1 MGRPTKPLPKKLVE
15 NKLLSYIFG
24 AILGDGCL
32 DNKNNNYA
40 VELYVNDKD
49 FALVFKKSLEEWSG
63 FEVSFHINNKQY
75 QVVLH
80 SKSVVIFL
88 EKYNT
93 ISKIKKL
100 VMKVEGEKEFLL
112 SMFDGEGWIGDK
124 AIGISN
130 NNKQLLLLCKKLLK
144 NLGIESGKIYISTKK
159 NTPYKFSE
167 TDKGFTNFNNY
178 AFYINGK
185 SNLIKFKDLVG
196 FNIKRKQDKL
206 VHEIS
211 SYRK

>member
-1 MGRPTKPLPKKLVE
+1 M
-15 NKLLSYIFG
+15 
-24 AILGDGCL
+24 
-32 DNKNNNYA
+32 
-40 VELYVNDKD
+40 
-49 FALVFKKSLEEWSG
+49 
-63 FEVSFHINNKQY
+63 
-75 QVVLH
+75 VLH

-159 NTPYKFSE
+159 IHHI
-167 TDKGFTNFNNY
+167 NFLRQ
-178 AFYINGK
+178 IK
-185 SNLIKFKDLVG
+185 DSQTLIIMLF
-196 FNIKRKQDKL
+196 I
-206 VHEIS
+206 
-211 SYRK
+211 